1 MRAHD
6 KVEVFDVYDALML
19 PFLYEELSSIIV
31 VDHIVES
38 NVLMHED
45 PLEKVLGGH
54 ELEGDTK
61 A

>member
-6 KVEVFDVYDALML
+6 MVEVFDVYHALIL

-38 NVLMHED
+38 HVLMHDD
-45 PLEKVLGGH
+45 PLEKVLRGH
-54 ELEGDTK
+54 ELEGDT
-61 A
+61 